1 MPSCSLLRLT
11 ALSLI
16 VAMVTAC
23 DALHANIC
31 DLYENQ
37 SLCNSTLR
45 FNPIAQI
52 TTSGDH
58 TNRKFIGSLEG
69 GYLIFIEPFYQ
80 MSPYSYGKFT
90 ELRILNNE
98 ISQSQ
103 QCGRC
108 PSDPSVILEN
118 DSIYVAGKS
127 FYRTRKLPLLNKS
140 SIGTSSPGRS
150 WTDMGVELEF
160 EIRPSVSFDGTI
172 FSYAIRNN
180 NHSCSPQVLIDKTTI
195 TKAGIDSCTDRS
207 IAIANIEPSRSGF
220 YYELVQFS
228 SHGLLR
234 IDSLSNFD
242 VGRLTDEINY
252 AFSKQSNAGLI
263 DLVVSDFDNDGN
275 PEVLHLRDKL
285 IYAITITNATSD
297 SERKLQPWLNPIMD
311 LSKKAADEKIIS
323 LRAVDIN
330 GDSRPDLAVET
341 DRRVLF
347 YLNQAQ

>member
-31 DLYENQ
+31 DIYENQ
-37 SLCNSTLR
+37 SLCNNKLH
-45 FNPIAQI
+45 FEEIAQI
-52 TTSGDH
+52 TTSPDITKRSFLGVLD
-58 TNRKFIGSLEG
+58 G
-69 GYLIFIEPFYQ
+69 GYLISAEQTASINGYT
-80 MSPYSYGKFT
+80 YGKFT
-90 ELRILNNE
+90 EWHLINKIL
-98 ISQSQ
+98 SKSTA
-103 QCGRC
+103 CTHC
-108 PSDPSVILEN
+108 PSTTFIIFEN
-118 DSIYVAGKS
+118 DDFYVSGNS
-127 FYRTRKLPLLNKS
+127 FYRITHQQNKKIS
-140 SIGTSSPGRS
+140 SVGTWSSGQQ
-150 WTDMGVELEF
+150 WTANDVEIEFGV
-160 EIRPSVSFDGTI
+160 RPSVSFDGTI

-180 NHSCSPQVLIDKTTI
+180 DNSCSPQVLIDKTTI

-207 IAIANIEPSRSGF
+207 IAIANIEPSRSGI

-242 VGRLTDEINY
+242 VGRLTNEINY
-252 AFSKQSNAGLI
+252 AFSKQSSSGLI
-263 DLVVSDFDNDGN
+263 DLVVSDFDNDGH

-285 IYAITITNATSD
+285 IYAITITNGTSD

-311 LSKKAADEKIIS
+311 LSKEAADEKIIS

-330 GDSRPDLAVET
+330 GDSLPDLAIET
-341 DRRVLF
+341 DKRVLF
-347 YLNQAQ
+347 YVNQAQ